1 MRKIWVILFIALLV
15 IGLIGVAAYYQMD
28 SMGYFD
34 KQSVTKA
41 SNDLA
46 LGTGIGGGV
55 FISILKF
62 IWDKVMQIVHLV
74 ISILIALFAF
84 CAIAIVSGM
93 C

>member
-1 MRKIWVILFIALLV
+1 MKRTWVIILIALLV
-15 IGLIGVAAYYQMD
+15 IGLIGVAAYCQMD

-41 SNDLA
+41 SNDLTVGA
-46 LGTGIGGGV
+46 GIGGGV

-74 ISILIALFAF
+74 LSILVAAFIF
-84 CAIAIVSGM
+84 CAIAIVSGF

>member
-1 MRKIWVILFIALLV
+1 MKRTWVIILIALLV
-15 IGLIGVAAYYQMD
+15 IGLIGVAAYCQMD

-46 LGTGIGGGV
+46 VGTGIGGGV
-55 FISILKF
+55 FISILKL

-74 ISILIALFAF
+74 LSILVAAFIF
-84 CAIAIVSGM
+84 CAIAIVSGF